1 MTDAPEGTWLT
12 QEAYDRLAAELSQ
25 LINFGRKEI
34 AKKISEARDEGDLK
48 ENGGYHAAREE
59 QGKIEM
65 RINRLEQ
72 ILATAIVDDERVS
85 NGTVEAGT
93 IVTLTLNGN
102 EQRFLL
108 GSPEI
113 SEGLDIDV
121 FSPESPLGI
130 AIHGLAVGDE
140 TSYAAPN
147 GKVFA
152 VKIVNVETFVG

>member
-113 SEGLDIDV
+113 SEGIEIDV

-152 VKIVNVETFVG
+152 VKIVNVETFIG

>member
-1 MTDAPEGTWLT
+1 MSESHEATWLT
-12 QEAYDRLAAELSQ
+12 QEAYDRLADELEY
-25 LINFGRKEI
+25 LISVARGDI
-34 AKKISEARDEGDLK
+34 AKRIQEAREEGDLK

-65 RINRLEQ
+65 RIARLEEL
-72 ILATAIVDDERVS
+72 LATAVVDDERQS
-85 NGTVEAGT
+85 DGTVAAGT

-113 SEGLDIDV
+113 SQGIDIDV

-152 VKIVNVETFVG
+152 VKIVNVETFIG

>member
-113 SEGLDIDV
+113 SEGIEIDV
-121 FSPESPLGI
+121 FSPESPLGL
-130 AIHGLAVGDE
+130 AVHGLAVGDE

-152 VKIVNVETFVG
+152 VKIVNVETFIG

>member
-1 MTDAPEGTWLT
+1 MTDSSEGTWLT

-25 LINFGRKEI
+25 LINVGRKEI

-65 RINRLEQ
+65 RISRLEQ
-72 ILATAIVDDERVS
+72 LLADAVVDDERTS
-85 NGTVEAGT
+85 DGTVTAGT

-113 SEGLDIDV
+113 SEGIEIDV

-130 AIHGLAVGDE
+130 AILGLAVGDE

-152 VKIVNVETFVG
+152 VKIAKVETFIG

>member
-113 SEGLDIDV
+113 SEGIDIDV
-121 FSPESPLGI
+121 FSPESPLGL

>member
-72 ILATAIVDDERVS
+72 ILATAIVDDERES
-85 NGTVEAGT
+85 NGIVTAGT
-93 IVTLTLNGN
+93 IVSLTLNGN

-113 SEGLDIDV
+113 SEGIDIDV

-130 AIHGLAVGDE
+130 AILGLSVGDE

-147 GKVFA
+147 GKLFA
-152 VKIVNVETFVG
+152 VKIVNVETFIG

>member
-113 SEGLDIDV
+113 SEGIEIDV
-121 FSPESPLGI
+121 FSPESPLGL
-130 AIHGLAVGDE
+130 AIHGLPVGDE

-152 VKIVNVETFVG
+152 VKIVNVETFIG

>member
-113 SEGLDIDV
+113 SGGIDIDV
-121 FSPESPLGI
+121 FSPESPLGL

-147 GKVFA
+147 GKVLA
-152 VKIVNVETFVG
+152 VKIVNVETFIG

>member
-1 MTDAPEGTWLT
+1 MTDSPEGTWLT
-12 QEAYDRLAAELSQ
+12 QEAYDRLAAELSH
-25 LINFGRKEI
+25 LINVGRKEI

-65 RINRLEQ
+65 RIARLEEL
-72 ILATAIVDDERVS
+72 LATAVVDDERQS
-85 NGTVEAGT
+85 DGTVAAGT

-113 SEGLDIDV
+113 SEGIDIDV
-121 FSPESPLGI
+121 FSPESPLGM
-130 AIHGLAVGDE
+130 AIHGLSIGDE

>member
-1 MTDAPEGTWLT
+1 MTDSSEGTWLT

-25 LINFGRKEI
+25 LVNVGRKEI

-65 RINRLEQ
+65 RIARLEQ
-72 ILATAIVDDERVS
+72 LLADAVVDDERES
-85 NGTVEAGT
+85 NGTVTAGT
-93 IVTLTLNGN
+93 IVTLTLNSN

-113 SEGLDIDV
+113 SEGTEIDV

-130 AIHGLAVGDE
+130 AILGLAVGDE

-152 VKIVNVETFVG
+152 VKIVNVETFIG

>member
-1 MTDAPEGTWLT
+1 MTDSSEGTWLT

-25 LINFGRKEI
+25 LVNVGRKEI

-65 RINRLEQ
+65 RIARLEQ
-72 ILATAIVDDERVS
+72 LLADAVVDDERES
-85 NGTVEAGT
+85 NGTVTAGT

-113 SEGLDIDV
+113 SEGTEIDV

-130 AIHGLAVGDE
+130 AILGLAVGDE

-152 VKIVNVETFVG
+152 VKIVNVETFIG

>member
-1 MTDAPEGTWLT
+1 MTDSPEGTWLT

-25 LINFGRKEI
+25 LINVGRKEI

-65 RINRLEQ
+65 RIARLEEL
-72 ILATAIVDDERVS
+72 LATAVVDDERQS
-85 NGTVEAGT
+85 DGTVAAGT

-113 SEGLDIDV
+113 SEGIDIDV

-152 VKIVNVETFVG
+152 VKIVNVETFIG

>member
-1 MTDAPEGTWLT
+1 MTDSSEGTWLT

-25 LINFGRKEI
+25 LINVGRKEI

-65 RINRLEQ
+65 RISRLEQ
-72 ILATAIVDDERVS
+72 LLADAVVDDERVS
-85 NGTVEAGT
+85 NGTVTAGT

-113 SEGLDIDV
+113 SEGIAIDV
-121 FSPESPLGI
+121 FSPDSPLGI
-130 AIHGLAVGDE
+130 AILGLAVGDE

-152 VKIVNVETFVG
+152 VKIVNVETFIG

>member
-1 MTDAPEGTWLT
+1 MSDATEGTWLT
-12 QEAYDRLAAELSQ
+12 QEAYDRLAAELHQ

-65 RINRLEQ
+65 RIARLEE
-72 ILATAIVDDERVS
+72 ILADAVIGEASAD
-85 NGTVEAGT
+85 GKVEAGT

-102 EQRFLL
+102 EQHFLL

-113 SEGLDIDV
+113 SEGTDLDV
-121 FSPESPLGI
+121 FSPDSPLGQSI
-130 AIHGLAVGDE
+130 LGLAVGDE

-152 VKIVNVETFVG
+152 VKILAVTPY

>member
-113 SEGLDIDV
+113 SEGIDIDV
-121 FSPESPLGI
+121 FSPESPLGL

-152 VKIVNVETFVG
+152 VKIVNVETFIG

>member
-1 MTDAPEGTWLT
+1 MTDSSEGTWLT

-25 LINFGRKEI
+25 LINVGRKEI

-65 RINRLEQ
+65 RIARLEQ
-72 ILATAIVDDERVS
+72 LLADAVVDDERES
-85 NGTVEAGT
+85 NGTVTAGT

-113 SEGLDIDV
+113 SEGTEIDV

-130 AIHGLAVGDE
+130 AILGLAVGDE

-152 VKIVNVETFVG
+152 VKIVNVETFIG

>member
-1 MTDAPEGTWLT
+1 MTDSPEGTWLT

-25 LINFGRKEI
+25 LINVGRKEI

-65 RINRLEQ
+65 RIARLEEL
-72 ILATAIVDDERVS
+72 LATAVVDDERQS
-85 NGTVEAGT
+85 DGTVAAGT

-113 SEGLDIDV
+113 SQGIDIDV

-152 VKIVNVETFVG
+152 VKIVNVETFIG

>member
-113 SEGLDIDV
+113 SEGIEIDV
-121 FSPESPLGI
+121 FSPESPLGL

-152 VKIVNVETFVG
+152 VKILNVETFVG

>member
-1 MTDAPEGTWLT
+1 MTDSPEGTWLT

-25 LINFGRKEI
+25 LINVGRKEI

-65 RINRLEQ
+65 RISRLEQ
-72 ILATAIVDDERVS
+72 LLANAVVDDERVS
-85 NGTVEAGT
+85 NGTVTAGT

-113 SEGLDIDV
+113 SEGIEIDV
-121 FSPESPLGI
+121 FSPDSPLGI
-130 AIHGLAVGDE
+130 AILGLAVGDE

-152 VKIVNVETFVG
+152 VKIVNVETFIG

>member
-1 MTDAPEGTWLT
+1 MTDSSEGTWLT

-25 LINFGRKEI
+25 LINVGRKEI

-65 RINRLEQ
+65 RIARLEQ
-72 ILATAIVDDERVS
+72 LLADAVVDDERQS
-85 NGTVEAGT
+85 NGTVTAGT

-113 SEGLDIDV
+113 SEGIEIDV

-130 AIHGLAVGDE
+130 AILGLAVGDE

-147 GKVFA
+147 GKVYA
-152 VKIVNVETFVG
+152 VKIVNVETFIG

>member
-113 SEGLDIDV
+113 SEGIEIDV
-121 FSPESPLGI
+121 FSPESPLGL
-130 AIHGLAVGDE
+130 AIHKLAVGDE

-152 VKIVNVETFVG
+152 VKIVNVETFIG

>member
-1 MTDAPEGTWLT
+1 MTDSSEGTWLT

-25 LINFGRKEI
+25 LINVGRKEI

-65 RINRLEQ
+65 RIARLEQ
-72 ILATAIVDDERVS
+72 LLADAVVDDERES
-85 NGTVEAGT
+85 NGTVTAGT

-113 SEGLDIDV
+113 SEGIEIDV

-130 AIHGLAVGDE
+130 AILGLAVSDE

-152 VKIVNVETFVG
+152 VKIVNVETFIG

>member
-113 SEGLDIDV
+113 SEGIEIDV
-121 FSPESPLGI
+121 FSPESPLGL

-147 GKVFA
+147 GKLFA
-152 VKIVNVETFVG
+152 VKIVNVETFIG

>member
-1 MTDAPEGTWLT
+1 MTDSPEGTWLT
-12 QEAYDRLAAELSQ
+12 QEAYDRLAAELSH
-25 LINFGRKEI
+25 LINVGRKEI

-65 RINRLEQ
+65 RIARLEEL
-72 ILATAIVDDERVS
+72 LATAVVDDERQS
-85 NGTVEAGT
+85 DGTVAAGT

-113 SEGLDIDV
+113 SEGIDIDV
-121 FSPESPLGI
+121 FSPESPLGM
-130 AIHGLAVGDE
+130 AIHGLSVGDE

-147 GKVFA
+147 GKVFS

>member
-48 ENGGYHAAREE
+48 ENGGYHAVREE

-113 SEGLDIDV
+113 SEGIEIDV
-121 FSPESPLGI
+121 FSPESPLGL
-130 AIHGLAVGDE
+130 AIHGLSVGDE

-152 VKIVNVETFVG
+152 VKIVNVETFIG

>member
-1 MTDAPEGTWLT
+1 MTDSSEGTWLT

-25 LINFGRKEI
+25 LINVGRKEI

-65 RINRLEQ
+65 RIARLEQ
-72 ILATAIVDDERVS
+72 LLADAVVDDERES
-85 NGTVEAGT
+85 NGTVTAGT

-113 SEGLDIDV
+113 SEGIEIDV

-130 AIHGLAVGDE
+130 AILGLAVGDE

-152 VKIVNVETFVG
+152 VKTVNVETFIG

>member
-48 ENGGYHAAREE
+48 ENGGYHAARAE

-113 SEGLDIDV
+113 SEGIEIDV
-121 FSPESPLGI
+121 FSPESPLGL

-152 VKIVNVETFVG
+152 VKILNVETFVG

>member
-113 SEGLDIDV
+113 SEGIEIDV
-121 FSPESPLGI
+121 FSPESPLGL

-140 TSYAAPN
+140 ASYAAPN

-152 VKIVNVETFVG
+152 VKIVNVETFIG